1 MQLEALKRTQLPVV
15 SRHGR
20 WLICF
25 RGKRAEFV
33 DRASALREAIEEA
46 YRFSKDGTPTEVV
59 CVDDDLKVE
68 VVWTYGKDPNPPSAA
83 SSKPARAIR
92 EPRAHLPIAR
102 PMRPARM
109 VQPAGGRRH
118 VVKRASESIE

>member
-59 CVDDDLKVE
+59 CVDDHLKVE

-83 SSKPARAIR
+83 SSTPVGAKR
-92 EPRAHLPIAR
+92 EPRAHLPIVR
-102 PMRPARM
+102 PARPARM
-109 VQPAGGRRH
+109 AHPAKPRRH
-118 VVKRASESIE
+118 VVKRTPESVG